1 MIFSDTYFLKKALE
15 QAQKAYAQGEV
26 PIGAVLVLKN
36 RIISEGFN
44 LREAQNDPTAHAE
57 IVALQKAS
65 QKLKSWR
72 LGGTTLYVTCEPC
85 LMCAGALLQAR
96 IERLVYGCTDPK
108 AGAVSSL
115 YQTLQDSRL
124 NHQIIVQGGVLEEEC
139 RELLQKFFK
148 LRRGVRAVEGARLES
163 V

>member
-1 MIFSDTYFLKKALE
+1 MIASDTYFLKKALV
-15 QAQKAYAQGEV
+15 QAQKAYTQEEV
-26 PIGAVLVLKN
+26 PIGAILVFKN

-44 LREAQNDPTAHAE
+44 LRETQQDPLAHAE
-57 IVALQKAS
+57 MIALQKAS

-72 LGGTTLYVTCEPC
+72 LEETTLYVTCEPC

-96 IERLVYGCTDPK
+96 VERLVYGCLDPK
-108 AGAVSSL
+108 GGAVSSL
-115 YQTLQDSRL
+115 YQTLRDPRL
-124 NHQIIVQGGVLEEEC
+124 NHQVSVQGGVLEEEC

-148 LRRGVRAVEGARLES
+148 LRRGVRVAEGARLES

>member
-1 MIFSDTYFLKKALE
+1 MILSDTYFLKKALA
-15 QAQKAYAQGEV
+15 QAQKAYAQEEV

-44 LREAQNDPTAHAE
+44 LREIQNDPTAHAE
-57 IVALQKAS
+57 IIALQKAS

-72 LGGTTLYVTCEPC
+72 LEGTTLYVTCEPC

-96 IERLVYGCTDPK
+96 IERLVYGCADPK

-148 LRRGVRAVEGARLES
+148 LRRGVRVAEGARLES

>member
-1 MIFSDTYFLKKALE
+1 MILSDTYFLKKALA
-15 QAQKAYAQGEV
+15 QAQKAYAQEEV

-44 LREAQNDPTAHAE
+44 LREAQSDPTAHAE
-57 IVALQKAS
+57 IIALQKAS

-72 LGGTTLYVTCEPC
+72 LEVTTLYVTCEPC

-96 IERLVYGCTDPK
+96 IERLVYGCADPK

-148 LRRGVRAVEGARLES
+148 LRRGVRVAEGARLES

>member
-1 MIFSDTYFLKKALE
+1 MIFSDTYFLKKALA
-15 QAQKAYAQGEV
+15 QAQKAYAQKEV
-26 PIGAVLVLKN
+26 PIGAILVLKN

-44 LREAQNDPTAHAE
+44 LRETLYDPTSHAE
-57 IVALQKAS
+57 IIALQKAS

-72 LGGTTLYVTCEPC
+72 LEGTTLYVTCEPC

-96 IERLVYGCTDPK
+96 IERLVCGCADPK
-108 AGAVSSL
+108 AGAVFSL

-139 RELLQKFFK
+139 RALLQKFFK
-148 LRRGVRAVEGARLES
+148 LRRGVRVAEGARLES

>member
-1 MIFSDTYFLKKALE
+1 MILSDTYFLKKALA
-15 QAQKAYAQGEV
+15 QAQKAYAQEEV

-44 LREAQNDPTAHAE
+44 LREAQSDPTAHAE
-57 IVALQKAS
+57 IITLQKAS

-72 LGGTTLYVTCEPC
+72 LEGTTLYVTCEPC

-96 IERLVYGCTDPK
+96 IERLVYGCADPK

-124 NHQIIVQGGVLEEEC
+124 NHQIFVQGGVLEEEC

-148 LRRGVRAVEGARLES
+148 LRRGVRVAEGARLES

>member
-1 MIFSDTYFLKKALE
+1 MDSSDIYFLKKALA
-15 QAQKAYAQGEV
+15 QAEKAYAQEEV
-26 PIGAVLVLKN
+26 PIGAILVSKN

-57 IVALQKAS
+57 IIALQKAS

-72 LGGTTLYVTCEPC
+72 LEGTTLYVTCEPC
-85 LMCAGALLQAR
+85 LMCAGALVQAR
-96 IERLVYGCTDPK
+96 IERLVYGCADPK

-148 LRRGVRAVEGARLES
+148 LRRGVRVAEGARLES

>member
-1 MIFSDTYFLKKALE
+1 MILSDTYFLKKALA
-15 QAQKAYAQGEV
+15 QAQKAYAQEEV

-44 LREAQNDPTAHAE
+44 LREAQSDPTAHAE
-57 IVALQKAS
+57 IIALQKAS

-72 LGGTTLYVTCEPC
+72 LEGTTLYVTCEPC

-96 IERLVYGCTDPK
+96 IERLVYGCADPK

-148 LRRGVRAVEGARLES
+148 LRRGVRVAEGARLES